1 MSLIAEDNLNT
12 DIAKRQTSPDESK
25 ARDLAKKHGL
35 EFVKLSELELSPHVV
50 RLLPESL
57 VEQYKVIAVKF
68 EADILHVAMADPL
81 DLPILDEINLV
92 TGFNVK
98 PIVATKREI
107 TQAISR
113 HYGVEQTTKQE
124 LVDARFHQEDI
135 GQRVE
140 AIDGLTLSGESEAGQ
155 VVRLINSIIKD
166 AIDSRASDI
175 HLEPRNEGMYVRF
188 RIDGILQDIMTIP
201 PSVTKEV
208 ISRVKIMA
216 NLDITEKR
224 RAQDGH
230 IDLKYKDN
238 EYDMRV
244 SVTPTI
250 TGEKTVIRV
259 LNRHTALTEL
269 TQLGLAK
276 DEIEKLKSV
285 VNIPHGMVLVTG
297 PTGSGKTTT
306 LYSMLQSINAI
317 EKNIITIENPVEYKL
332 DRTNQIQIDP
342 AINETFASVLR
353 NILRQDPDV
362 IMVGEIRDQETA
374 EIAVQAAQTGHLVLT
389 TMHTNNAATAL
400 TRLRDLGVPKFL
412 ISSCVVLV
420 IAQRLVRR
428 ICPECRIEYQPTPE
442 EQMSIGMENVS
453 PQTFYRGSG
462 CDFCSRT
469 GYRGRIG
476 VYEILSLN
484 EDVRDAIMN
493 ERTASQLE
501 SIAIEKG
508 VMKSTL
514 IQAALRNVREGTTT
528 PEEVKRVIALER

>member
-1 MSLIAEDNLNT
+1 MELTAEDNLGVNT
-12 DIAKRQTSPDESK
+12 VERQAGVDESK
-25 ARDLAKKHGL
+25 AKNLAERHGI
-35 EFVKLSELELSPHVV
+35 EFVKLSELELSSHVL

-57 VEQYKVIAVKF
+57 VDQCKVIAVKF
-68 EADILHVAMADPL
+68 EADTLYVAMADPL
-81 DLPILDEINLV
+81 DLPALDEINLV

-98 PIVATKREI
+98 PMVATKREI
-107 TQAISR
+107 AQAISR

-124 LVDARFHQEDI
+124 LVDTRFHQEDI

-140 AIDGLTLSGESEAGQ
+140 EIDGLTLASESEAGQ

-188 RIDGILQDIMTIP
+188 RIDGILQDIMTVP

-216 NLDITEKR
+216 KLDITEKR
-224 RAQDGH
+224 RPQDGH
-230 IDLKYKDN
+230 IDLKYRDN
-238 EYDMRV
+238 EYDMRI

-259 LNRHTALTEL
+259 LNRQTALTQL
-269 TQLGLAK
+269 TQLGLVQ
-276 DEIEKLKSV
+276 EEVETLTSV

-306 LYSMLQSINAI
+306 LYAMLQSINAI
-317 EKNIITIENPVEYKL
+317 EKNIISIENPVEYRL
-332 DRTNQIQIDP
+332 DRINQIQIDP

-362 IMVGEIRDQETA
+362 IMVGEIRDSETA
-374 EIAVQAAQTGHLVLT
+374 EISVQAAQTGHLVLT
-389 TMHTNNAATAL
+389 TMHTNSAATAV
-400 TRLRDLGVPKFL
+400 TRLRDLGIPPFL
-412 ISSCVVLV
+412 ISSCVIMA
-420 IAQRLVRR
+420 IAQRLMRKV
-428 ICPECRIEYQPTPE
+428 CPECKIAYQPRPE
-442 EQMSIGMENVS
+442 EIMSIGIESVS
-453 PQTFYRGSG
+453 SQRFYRGSG
-462 CDFCSRT
+462 CGFCSGT

-476 VYEILSLN
+476 VYEIMRLG
-484 EDVRDAIMN
+484 EEVRDAIMD
-493 ERTASQLE
+493 ERTASELA

-508 VMKSTL
+508 VMKSKL
-514 IQAALRNVREGTTT
+514 IQAALQKVREGTTT
-528 PEEVKRVIALER
+528 IEEVKRVIALE